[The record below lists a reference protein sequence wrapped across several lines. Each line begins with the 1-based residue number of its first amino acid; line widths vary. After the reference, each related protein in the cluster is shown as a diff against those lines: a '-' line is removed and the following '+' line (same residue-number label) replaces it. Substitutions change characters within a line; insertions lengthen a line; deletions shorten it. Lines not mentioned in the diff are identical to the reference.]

1 MNRPRSSHAKASAR
15 KRSPLSRLSSSATL
29 RALVDRLRE
38 GIYITDKNGF
48 ILDANPAFLEMLG
61 VKSVADLR
69 ELKAGDLLVD
79 PTQREA
85 ELRILAKDGAIREYE
100 LQLRRPDG
108 KVRTVLD
115 TAYGIT
121 DRTTK
126 DTLYHGILVDIT
138 QLKEMEEL
146 LREQATRDP
155 LTGCHNRRF
164 LVSLA
169 EQMDPTDAQWGAAVL
184 DIDHFKKYNDQ
195 LGHQAGDEALVKTAR
210 FLIRQVR
217 SEDVVCRIGGDEFL
231 VVMAGADSKTTEQII
246 TRLKENAR
254 CTAPVPFSIGWTV
267 RKDHEPLERTIGR
280 ADSDLISVRVES
292 RRFQLRN
299 GDAQ

>member
-1 MNRPRSSHAKASAR
+1 MNRTRLSLAKASAR
-15 KRSPLSRLSSSATL
+15 KRSALSRLSSPATV

-38 GIYITDKNGF
+38 GIYITDKNGL

-61 VKSVADLR
+61 MQSVSELR
-69 ELKAGDLLVD
+69 GLKAGDLLVD
-79 PTQREA
+79 PDQRKT
-85 ELRILAKDGAIREYE
+85 ELRILAEEGAIREYE

-108 KVRTVLD
+108 EVRTVLD

-121 DRTTK
+121 DRSSRQ
-126 DTLYHGILVDIT
+126 TLYHGILVDIT
-138 QLKEMEEL
+138 QLKEMEEK

-164 LVSLA
+164 LVALA
-169 EQMDPTDAQWGAAVL
+169 AEMDPTDARWGAAVL

-231 VVMAGADSKTTEQII
+231 VVMSGADSDTTEQIME
-246 TRLKENAR
+246 RLKENAR

-267 RKDHEPLERTIGR
+267 RFGQEPLEATIGR
-280 ADSDLISVRVES
+280 ADRDLISVRVES
-292 RRFQLRN
+292 HRFQLR
-299 GDAQ
+299 DSDR